1 MAKRGQTPLKAVR
14 ARCLECCGGSNKE
27 VRLCP
32 AEGCPLHPHRMGRKG
47 RDAVRTPLKA
57 VRAKCYDCGE
67 GTAADIR
74 GCDLEGCPLHPFRFG
89 KRLARRKGAENQP
102 ESVS

>member
-1 MAKRGQTPLKAVR
+1 MAGRERTPLKAIR
-14 ARCLECCGGSNKE
+14 ARCLTCCGGSSKE

-32 AEGCPLHPHRMGRKG
+32 AEKCPLHPHRMGRKG
-47 RDAVRTPLKA
+47 KGAARTPLRA

-74 GCDLEGCPLHPFRFG
+74 GCDMEGCPLHPYRFG
-89 KRLARRKGAENQP
+89 KRPAGQVRADRSQKP
-102 ESVS
+102 VS

>member
-1 MAKRGQTPLKAVR
+1 MAVRSQTPMKAIR
-14 ARCLECCGGSNKE
+14 ARCLACCGGSSKE

-32 AEGCPLHPHRMGRKG
+32 AERCPLHPHRMGRKG
-47 RDAVRTPLKA
+47 AGAPRTPLKA
-57 VRAKCYDCGE
+57 IRAKCYDCGE

-74 GCDLEGCPLHPFRFG
+74 GCEMVGCPLHPFRFG
-89 KRLARRKGAENQP
+89 KRTARQKDAATQQ